1 MLQLAAQRLA
11 ETLDTFN
18 QQNLALTLWAYARF
32 SFGPSTPIM
41 VACAERAT
49 ALAVVRCPAAFTAF
63 AYVLV
68 AVSWS
73 HWLIG
78 CTVDLVSPETI

>member
-32 SFGPSTPIM
+32 SFCPNANIM
-41 VACAERAT
+41 AACTERAT
-49 ALAVVRCPAAFTAF
+49 ELAVVSPC
-63 AYVLV
+63 
-68 AVSWS
+68 
-73 HWLIG
+73 G
-78 CTVDLVSPETI
+78 CVPHCKRTSCLGW